1 MGFARHARQ
10 ERPRR
15 ALPVAGALLGAGAVT
30 AVLVATSALTGEQ
43 PGDAPTAASTT
54 TASPTA
60 PSSPGP
66 SGTAAQSPA
75 PSPTAAEPAVFTILS
90 AGDVLPH
97 ATVNRMAQRP
107 DGTYDFAPLMAAARP
122 WTEGADLALCSLEV
136 PLAPPGEAVTAYPM
150 FGAPAALVPGL
161 EALGW
166 DGCATATNHSMD
178 RGTAGVFHTLDMLE
192 AAGMGAVG
200 TARTA
205 EEAAEPQ
212 LYVLERAGQEVVVA
226 HLAATTLD
234 NGLPAP
240 PDSPW
245 AVTTTAAGDTGAL
258 VEQAR
263 AARAAGAD
271 LVVASLH
278 WGTEY
283 VHAPIEEQVRIA
295 DELAASGQVDLV
307 LGNHSHVPQPLA
319 RLDGGPDGTG
329 MWVAWSMGNFI
340 SNQDSACCT
349 METATGTMVTAT
361 VTAPPQGP
369 ARVTDLEWTAVTVDR
384 AGGQRIHPLHEL
396 VAGAR
401 PDGLALAPET
411 ITARAARVAEVMAE
425 PERTDPP
432 EPTGP
437 EPEVLPR

>member
-30 AVLVATSALTGEQ
+30 AVLVTTSALTGGQ
-43 PGDAPTAASTT
+43 PGGGPTSAAPS
-54 TASPTA
+54 A
-60 PSSPGP
+60 PSSTAPAAPGP
-66 SGTAAQSPA
+66 TGTAQGPA
-75 PSPTAAEPAVFTILS
+75 PAPTAAEPTVLTILS

-107 DGTYDFAPLMAAARP
+107 DGTYDFAPLMAATRP

-136 PLAPPGEAVTAYPM
+136 PLAPPGEAVSAYPM
-150 FGAPAALVPGL
+150 FGAPAELVPGL
-161 EALGW
+161 ESLGW

-212 LYVLERAGQEVVVA
+212 LYVLERAGREVVVA

-240 PDSPW
+240 PSSPW

-263 AARAAGAD
+263 TARAAGAD
-271 LVVASLH
+271 LVVVSMH

-283 VHAPIEEQVRIA
+283 VHAPIEEQLRIG

-361 VTAPPQGP
+361 VTAPSEGP

-396 VAGAR
+396 VAGSR
-401 PDGLALAPET
+401 PDGLSLAPET
-411 ITARAARVAEVMAE
+411 IAARAARVAEVMAE